1 MVASERA
8 VRDAP
13 PLFIKV
19 DKYRQVLEQIEKL
32 RSFSL
37 SLRDALDAL
46 TEMEREVQAGLTICH
61 KGLDN
66 LNATLS
72 ILHSTISRSN
82 VEEHHIRSVTA
93 PIRVETP
100 REIEDYVKGMYQQ
113 MEKIKRDLEAIE

>member
-1 MVASERA
+1 MVTQRKA
-8 VRDAP
+8 VREAP

-19 DKYRQVLEQIEKL
+19 DKYRQVLEHIEKL
-32 RSFSL
+32 RSFAL

-46 TEMEREVQAGLTICH
+46 TEMEREVQAGLSICH

-72 ILHSTISRSN
+72 ILHSTLSRSH
-82 VEEHHIRSVTA
+82 VEESHIRAVTA

-100 REIEDYVKGMYQQ
+100 REIEDYVKGMYTQ

>member
-1 MVASERA
+1 MVAQSKAARE
-8 VRDAP
+8 AP

-19 DKYRQVLEQIEKL
+19 DKYRSVLEQIEKL
-32 RSFSL
+32 RSFAL

-46 TEMEREVQAGLTICH
+46 TEMEREIQAGLAICH

-72 ILHSTISRSN
+72 ILHSTLSRSH
-82 VEEHHIRSVTA
+82 VEESHIKSVTE

>member
-1 MVASERA
+1 MVIQRKA
-8 VRDAP
+8 VKEAP

-19 DKYRQVLEQIEKL
+19 DKYRQVLEHIEKL
-32 RSFSL
+32 RSFAL

-46 TEMEREVQAGLTICH
+46 TEMEREIQGGLSICH

-66 LNATLS
+66 LNGTLS
-72 ILHSTISRSN
+72 ILHSTLSRSH
-82 VEEHHIRSVTA
+82 VEESHIKSVTA

-100 REIEDYVKGMYQQ
+100 REIEDYVKGMYAQ